1 MNPRIDQLKE
11 FLKEDPNDSFLI
23 YALSLEYVKE
33 NQVNFAIET
42 LLDLNNRNPNYLAVY
57 YQLGKLYQSMG
68 EIEKATVFFDK
79 GMILAKKEGNIKTF
93 SELKE
98 AKNVMLDIDEFDEL
112 D

>member
-1 MNPRIDQLKE
+1 
-11 FLKEDPNDSFLI
+11 
-23 YALSLEYVKE
+23 
-33 NQVNFAIET
+33 
-42 LLDLNNRNPNYLAVY
+42 
-57 YQLGKLYQSMG
+57 MG